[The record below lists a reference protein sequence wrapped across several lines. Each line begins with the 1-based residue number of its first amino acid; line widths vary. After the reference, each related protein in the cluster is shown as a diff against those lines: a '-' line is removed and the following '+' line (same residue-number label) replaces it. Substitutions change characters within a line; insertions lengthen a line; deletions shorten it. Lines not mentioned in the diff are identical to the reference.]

1 LLIIEDL
8 HVEVEGREVL
18 KGIDLEI
25 KPGQTC
31 VLFGPN
37 GSGKSTLLATIMGF
51 GQFKVTKGRILFN
64 GQDITAMPIDE
75 RAKLGIGML
84 LQRPPNVVGLR
95 LGDLVKAAGC
105 EELDVPSLAEGFKMK
120 AFLDRDVNVGFSGG
134 ELKRSELLQL
144 TAQKPNF
151 LLLDEPES
159 GVDMESIDL
168 VGNKIHDLLYSTKSC
183 GREKENDTIS
193 ALVITHTGEI
203 LKYIGAD
210 CAYIIRDGK
219 IRCSG
224 RPMDLLK
231 EIKDKGYGECI
242 KCRMVKI

>member
-1 LLIIEDL
+1 MLIIEDL

-25 KPGQTC
+25 KSGHTC
-31 VLFGPN
+31 ILFGPN

-51 GQFKVTKGRILFN
+51 GQFKVTKGRIIFN

-84 LQRPPNVVGLR
+84 LQRPPNVVGLK
-95 LGDLVKAAGC
+95 LKDLVKAAGC
-105 EELDVPSLAEGFKMK
+105 EDLDVPTLADGFRMK
-120 AFLDRDVNVGFSGG
+120 SFLERDVNVGFSGG

-144 TAQKPNF
+144 TAQNPSF

-168 VGNKIHDLLYSTKSC
+168 VGNKIHELLYSTKSC
-183 GREKENDTIS
+183 GREKENTSIS

-210 CAYIIRDGK
+210 CAFIIRDGK

-224 RPMDLLK
+224 RPVDLLK